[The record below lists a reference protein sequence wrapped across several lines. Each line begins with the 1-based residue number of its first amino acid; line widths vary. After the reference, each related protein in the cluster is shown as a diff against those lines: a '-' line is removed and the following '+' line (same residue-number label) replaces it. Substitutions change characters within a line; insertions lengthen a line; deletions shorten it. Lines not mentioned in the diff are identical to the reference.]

1 MNTVAIVVFISLSF
15 ISFFLV
21 YNSYKTNND
30 KKKDKDK
37 TQTIE
42 NYTCDDRWTSSSYNC
57 GGCGFNGVGGEWI
70 CCPSGSELAWGYN
83 YCINLP
89 RGTPCWFD
97 SMCANGDCTS
107 NWGGVAKGTCN

>member
-30 KKKDKDK
+30 KKDKDK

-42 NYTCDDRWTSSSYNC
+42 NYTCDDKWSSASYNC
-57 GGCGFNGVGGEWI
+57 GSCGYNGLGGPYI
-70 CCPSGSELAWGYN
+70 CCPSGSELA
-83 YCINLP
+83 
-89 RGTPCWFD
+89 
-97 SMCANGDCTS
+97 
-107 NWGGVAKGTCN
+107 